1 MNDKVFIVIEMQ
13 TNGAEVGNFI
23 TTYPD
28 YDSAVEKYYQ
38 ILAAAVKSN
47 VEVHTAIIMTETG
60 RVVRAEYFKHESEA
74 TE

>member
-1 MNDKVFIVIEMQ
+1 MNDKVFIVIELQ
-13 TNGAEVGNFI
+13 TNGDTVGNFI

-60 RVVRAEYFKHESEA
+60 RVVRSEHFKHENEA
-74 TE
+74 E